1 MLEAVCPNG
10 HHLQVPLEHAG
21 MKLRCPAPGCGVIF
35 QLSATSPTGATMPVG
50 AAAPPAPPPPM
61 GAPPQ
66 PAGGAPAAPN
76 YAGQQPAPT
85 PYVPNTGSS
94 PAQTLSDAG
103 GSRWTGTDQPQP
115 HTPAAPP
122 QQAPLSAPGP
132 VPRSPQS
139 YDPRGPLSTPGAW
152 LALAQG
158 VLMIGLTLVL
168 TARGCDGLGARNV
181 GRLKAKV
188 DQETLIFEN
197 AYTQDVA
204 QLQAELGAEKLAE
217 KTRTDLQKRL
227 DERRKQH
234 DTDRRNNE
242 VEWSAMRNAAT
253 EAAASN
259 IVWGYWRE
267 MLFVA
272 GTILFSLGLLA
283 VAIGGVGAERHLCF
297 GMLAIIV
304 FSVYVGGAAWFTSIA
319 GSLSGLK

>member
-1 MLEAVCPNG
+1 
-10 HHLQVPLEHAG
+10 
-21 MKLRCPAPGCGVIF
+21 
-35 QLSATSPTGATMPVG
+35 
-50 AAAPPAPPPPM
+50 
-61 GAPPQ
+61 
-66 PAGGAPAAPN
+66 
-76 YAGQQPAPT
+76 
-85 PYVPNTGSS
+85 
-94 PAQTLSDAG
+94 
-103 GSRWTGTDQPQP
+103 
-115 HTPAAPP
+115 
-122 QQAPLSAPGP
+122 
-132 VPRSPQS
+132 
-139 YDPRGPLSTPGAW
+139 
-152 LALAQG
+152 
-158 VLMIGLTLVL
+158 MIGLTLVL

-181 GRLKAKV
+181 SRLKAKV

-253 EAAASN
+253 EAATAN

-283 VAIGGVGAERHLCF
+283 VAIGGVGAERYLCF
-297 GMLAIIV
+297 GMLAIVV

>member
-50 AAAPPAPPPPM
+50 AAVPPAPPPPM
-61 GAPPQ
+61 GAPQ
-66 PAGGAPAAPN
+66 PAAGAPN
-76 YAGQQPAPT
+76 YAGQQPAPA
-85 PYVPNTGSS
+85 PHVPNTGSS
-94 PAQTLSDAG
+94 PAQPLSDAG

-115 HTPAAPP
+115 QAPVAPP
-122 QQAPLSAPGP
+122 QQVPMSSSGPL
-132 VPRSPQS
+132 
-139 YDPRGPLSTPGAW
+139 PRGPQPYGPRGALSAPGAW

-188 DQETLIFEN
+188 DQETLAFEN

-234 DTDRRNNE
+234 ETDRRNND

-253 EAAASN
+253 EAAAAN

-283 VAIGGVGAERHLCF
+283 VAIGGVGAERYLCF
-297 GMLAIIV
+297 GMLAIVV

-319 GSLSGLK
+319 GSLTGLK

>member
-61 GAPPQ
+61 GAPQ
-66 PAGGAPAAPN
+66 PAAGTPN
-76 YAGQQPAPT
+76 YAGQQPAPA
-85 PYVPNTGSS
+85 PHVPNTGSS
-94 PAQTLSDAG
+94 PAQPLSDAG

-115 HTPAAPP
+115 QAPVAPP
-122 QQAPLSAPGP
+122 QQVPMSSSGP
-132 VPRSPQS
+132 VPRGPQS
-139 YDPRGPLSTPGAW
+139 YGPRGALSAPGAW

-188 DQETLIFEN
+188 DQETLAFEN
-197 AYTQDVA
+197 AYTKDVG
-204 QLQAELGAEKLAE
+204 QRQAELGAEKLAE

-234 DTDRRNNE
+234 ETDRRNND

-253 EAAASN
+253 EAAAAN

-283 VAIGGVGAERHLCF
+283 VAIGGVGAERYLCF
-297 GMLAIIV
+297 GMLAIVV

-319 GSLSGLK
+319 GSLTGLK

>member
-35 QLSATSPTGATMPVG
+35 QLSASSPTGATMPVG
-50 AAAPPAPPPPM
+50 AAAPPAPPPPPM
-61 GAPPQ
+61 GAPQQ
-66 PAGGAPAAPN
+66 PAGAPN
-76 YAGQQPAPT
+76 YAGQQPAPA
-85 PYVPNTGSS
+85 PHVPNTGSS
-94 PAQTLSDAG
+94 PAQPLSDAG
-103 GSRWTGTDQPQP
+103 GSRWTGTDQPQAQA
-115 HTPAAPP
+115 PAAPP
-122 QQAPLSAPGP
+122 QQVPMSASGPVPRGPQAYASRGALSAPG
-132 VPRSPQS
+132 V
-139 YDPRGPLSTPGAW
+139 W
-152 LALAQG
+152 LGLAQG

-181 GRLKAKV
+181 ARLKAKV
-188 DQETLIFEN
+188 DQEKLAFEN
-197 AYTQDVA
+197 AYAQDVA

-227 DERRKQH
+227 DDRRKQH
-234 DTDRRNNE
+234 DADGRMNE
-242 VEWSAMRNAAT
+242 VEWSALRNAAT
-253 EAAASN
+253 EAAAAN

-283 VAIGGVGAERHLCF
+283 VAVGGIGAERYLCF
-297 GMLAIIV
+297 GMLAIVV